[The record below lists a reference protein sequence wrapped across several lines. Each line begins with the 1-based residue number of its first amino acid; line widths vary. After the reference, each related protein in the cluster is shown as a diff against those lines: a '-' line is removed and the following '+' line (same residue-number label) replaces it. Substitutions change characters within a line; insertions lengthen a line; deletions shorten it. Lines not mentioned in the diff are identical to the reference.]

1 MRISSSQTRK
11 KKKRTKQT
19 LEVEKD
25 MGMMKI
31 IMVTMMMTLLV
42 GTIRETKAT
51 SAAYAACVKH
61 CNDLCSPKV
70 GDRNCVPNCIFFT
83 CGPPLPKKYSSSQGK
98 YTFIINFFLHVLY
111 VYCVNFYLIVYSNF

>member
-1 MRISSSQTRK
+1 
-11 KKKRTKQT
+11 
-19 LEVEKD
+19 

-51 SAAYAACVKH
+51 SAGYAACVKH

-83 CGPPLPKKYSSSQGK
+83 CGPPLPKNIRHPKDEGS
-98 YTFIINFFLHVLY
+98 T
-111 VYCVNFYLIVYSNF
+111 